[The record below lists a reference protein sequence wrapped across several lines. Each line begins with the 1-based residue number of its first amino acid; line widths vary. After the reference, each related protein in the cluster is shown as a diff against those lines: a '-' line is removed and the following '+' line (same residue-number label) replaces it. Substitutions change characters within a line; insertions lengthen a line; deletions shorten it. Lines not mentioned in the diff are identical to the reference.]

1 MTTERAVG
9 VEVVVGREVGMRPD
23 LKKGVPGNI

>member
-9 VEVVVGREVGMRPD
+9 VEVGVDREVGDRGD